1 MHRKMCI
8 ISAVLFLTLSTIL
21 IGQTDSGNSLT
32 IETAISKALQNNP
45 TLKVLLREINALEAV
60 KIQSGLMPNPEFSLD
75 AENLFGTGEFNGV
88 DGTEITAQISQ
99 SIMLAGKISKLEKV
113 AELDISLAE
122 WDYEANRLEIIT
134 NVRKAFN
141 QVLVVQ
147 QLIEKNKEL
156 IKLSDDLLENINMR
170 VKAGKISLAE
180 VSRTKIIINALQI
193 ALIKLQYEYDAAII
207 ELKTLIYDPEYSFSS
222 LDGSFEYS
230 FELPPYDTLLVQLE
244 SNPNLKRY
252 ESEYARQKAVLNYEE
267 SKATPNLTLS
277 AGYRRLNELNTNTFV
292 LGASIPL
299 PIFDRNQGSIQ
310 EAEIRY
316 DQKKVESE
324 STRNRLTLRLNLLY
338 NRLNT
343 LLKTA
348 DQLKTES
355 IPETE
360 KAFKIIKEGNLVGRF
375 AILDVLDTQRTLFE
389 LQNQYLIVISEIQ
402 SVKAE
407 LEGLISK
414 EIK

>member
-8 ISAVLFLTLSTIL
+8 ISAVVFLTISTIL
-21 IGQTDSGNSLT
+21 TGQTDSRNSLT
-32 IETAISKALQNNP
+32 IETAVSKALENNP
-45 TLKVLLREINALEAV
+45 TLKVLIKEISALEAV
-60 KIQSGLMPNPEFSLD
+60 KIQSGLMPNPELSVD
-75 AENLFGTGEFNGV
+75 AENLFGKGDFVGFNGS
-88 DGTEITAQISQ
+88 EITAQVSQ

-113 AELDISLAE
+113 AEMNVSLAE
-122 WDYEANRLEIIT
+122 WDYEANRLIIIT

-141 QVLVVQ
+141 QALVVQ
-147 QLIEKNKEL
+147 QLIKKNKEL
-156 IKLSDDLLENINMR
+156 IKLSEDLLENINMR

-180 VSRTKIIINALQI
+180 VSRTKIIINSLQI
-193 ALIKLQYEYDAAII
+193 ALTKLQYEYEAAIM
-207 ELKTLIYDPEYSFSS
+207 ELKTLIYDPTFSFTE
-222 LDGSFEYS
+222 LKGSFKYY

-252 ESEYARQKAVLNYEE
+252 ESEYAKQKAVLSYEE
-267 SKATPNLTLS
+267 SKATPDLTLS
-277 AGYRRLNELNTNTFV
+277 AGYKRLNEISANTFV

-299 PIFDRNQGSIQ
+299 PLFNRNQGSIQ

-316 DQKKVESE
+316 DQKKVEFE

-348 DQLKTES
+348 NQLKTES

-389 LQNQYLIVISEIQ
+389 LQNQYLIVIGEIQ

>member
-8 ISAVLFLTLSTIL
+8 ISAVLFLTLSTML